1 MGKAVFALILVMFLG
16 TARCYN
22 ADFAG
27 TAAGLPIVGAM
38 VQPQATTPAYVKAI
52 GTAAPARLPAA
63 DLSKWFPANATDP
76 YDPVM
81 WQSVRDVLAFTGTQD
96 GFTQVCKLATTA
108 AGANRTAHP
117 GVGALACSADPSV
130 TGEQPFAV
138 KLLQARAELALWV
151 KGAPGSSVHAIGGVQ
166 GEIAVLCGGDAIARN
181 GGATSP
187 FGQACAKAAD
197 TAYLNGDAKTTFTAL
212 GDAFTL
218 IAGDIAAKDP
228 KVAAQPAFF
237 GSVPTP

>member
-1 MGKAVFALILVMFLG
+1 MGKVVFALVLVMFLG

-27 TAAGLPIVGAM
+27 AAAGLPIVGAM

-52 GTAAPARLPAA
+52 GTAAPSKLPAA
-63 DLSKWFPANATDP
+63 DLSKWFPANAPDP

-81 WQSVRDVLAFTGTQD
+81 WASVRDVLAFSGTQA
-96 GFTQVCKLATTA
+96 GFAEVCKLASTA
-108 AGANRTAHP
+108 AGANRTAHAE
-117 GVGALACSADPSV
+117 VGAIACSADPSV
-130 TGEQPFAV
+130 TGEQPFAI

-151 KGAPGSSVHAIGGVQ
+151 KGAPGSSVQAIGGIQ
-166 GEIAVLCGGDAIARN
+166 GEIVVLCGGDAIARN

-197 TAYLNGDAKTTFTAL
+197 TAYLQGDAKTTFTAL

-218 IAGDIAAKDP
+218 IAGDIATKDP
-228 KVAAQPAFF
+228 KVASQPAFF
-237 GSVPTP
+237 GATATP